1 MILNPFTLSQS
12 SAGGLNI
19 KITNYSAGYQDSF
32 TLDSNCVAFILSRT
46 YTKNQSVYIIS
57 SPLITVDEIDNVV
70 VSIYTDFLIN
80 GIDYGDAGFVGLGEI
95 EYYDKRKIKF
105 SVNNMDITIKQF
117 LQ

>member
-1 MILNPFTLSQS
+1 MILNPFTLPQS

-46 YTKNQSVYIIS
+46 YIKNQLVYIVS
-57 SPLITVDEIDNVV
+57 SPLITIDEIDNVV
-70 VSIYTDFLIN
+70 VSIYTDFSID
-80 GIDYGDAGFVGLGEI
+80 GIDYGDAGFVGFGRI

-105 SVNNMDITIKQF
+105 NFDNKDITIKQF
-117 LQ
+117 F

>member
-1 MILNPFTLSQS
+1 MILNPFTLPQS

-46 YTKNQSVYIIS
+46 FTVNQSAYAIS
-57 SPLITVDEIDNVV
+57 SPFIIMDEVNNVV
-70 VSIYTDFLIN
+70 GSYMNFKIN
-80 GIDYGDAGFVGLGEI
+80 GISYNDASIVYFGKI
-95 EYYDKRKIKF
+95 NDSNTRKIYFGFDNK
-105 SVNNMDITIKQF
+105 DITIKQF